1 MIRTMI
7 STLQRL
13 ACDARGGALIEFA
26 ILCPLLMVLTL
37 GGLDFGR
44 MFYVRQGLEY
54 ATESAARYYA
64 VNPSAAQSTIT
75 SYLQGLM
82 VGGLGNNVNVSYT
95 SSGTCT
101 TNTSVTCTT
110 VTATYN
116 FTFAVGYL
124 GLPPIAMQT
133 SSMAMLYANY

>member
-1 MIRTMI
+1 MMRALT
-7 STLQRL
+7 SKFRRL
-13 ACDARGGALIEFA
+13 GRDTRGGALIEFA
-26 ILCPLLMVLTL
+26 ILCPLLMTLTL

-64 VNPSAAQSTIT
+64 VNPSASQSTIT

-82 VGGLGNNVNVSYT
+82 VGGLGNNVNVSYS

-110 VTATYN
+110 VTATYH
-116 FTFAVGYL
+116 FAFVVGYL
-124 GLPPIAMQT
+124 GFPPVNMQT